1 MNTKHT
7 PKNITNKWWLGVEF
21 YFRNNST
28 NKPSMRHIINQ
39 NSGKSYCGFQDFCA
53 QSIIGDES
61 DHADP
66 IISTCKKCLKLY
78 NKTK

>member
-1 MNTKHT
+1 MTT
-7 PKNITNKWWLGVEF
+7 TNINNKWWLGVEF

-28 NKPSMRHIINQ
+28 NKPTMRHIIYEK
-39 NSGKSYCGFQDFCA
+39 SGKSYCGFQDFFA
-53 QSIIGDES
+53 QNIVMDES

-66 IISTCKKCLKLY
+66 ITSTCKKCLKLY